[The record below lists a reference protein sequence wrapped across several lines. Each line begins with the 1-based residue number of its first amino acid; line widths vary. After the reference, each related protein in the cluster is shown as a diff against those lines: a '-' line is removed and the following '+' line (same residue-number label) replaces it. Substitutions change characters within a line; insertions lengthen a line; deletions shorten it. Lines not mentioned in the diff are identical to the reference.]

1 MHSEKLND
9 RLQLIGMAGIIASLI
24 FVGIQLIQSQNI
36 ANADRFHEAI
46 SSNVAINDSIIE
58 NAPIFTKANNGEE
71 LNETEILILTQT
83 LDSFWGLAF
92 FGQQASEL
100 VGGVSVEGP
109 SVGLAMF
116 LFENPG
122 VRKEWTEIQEKR
134 QQGWDVLFRPNS
146 PLHQFNQ
153 RVNEHLATLDE
164 HIE

>member
-9 RLQLIGMAGIIASLI
+9 WLQLIGMAGIIASLI
-24 FVGIQLIQSQNI
+24 FVGIQLIQAQNI
-36 ANADRFHEAI
+36 ANADRFHQSI
-46 SSNVAINDSIIE
+46 SSRVAINDSITE

-71 LNETEILILTQT
+71 LNETEFLILTQT
-83 LDSFWGLAF
+83 LDSYRALSF

-100 VGGVSVEGP
+100 VGGYAGGP

-122 VRKEWTEIQEKR
+122 VRTEWIQMQEKR

-146 PLHQFNQ
+146 SLHQFNQ
-153 RVNEHLATLDE
+153 RVNEHLGNLDE
-164 HIE
+164 QIE